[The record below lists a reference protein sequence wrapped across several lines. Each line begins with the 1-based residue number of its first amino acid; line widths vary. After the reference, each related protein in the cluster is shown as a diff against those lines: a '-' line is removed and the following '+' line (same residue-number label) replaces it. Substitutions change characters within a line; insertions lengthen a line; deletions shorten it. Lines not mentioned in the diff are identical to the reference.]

1 MKKFY
6 DSLLDQY
13 GNVVS
18 GASVTVY
25 NYGTTTKASLYSDS
39 AGSVSISN
47 PVTTNTNGYFEF
59 YAANGHYS
67 LSISGTNFTAKQVT
81 DILIQDINDV
91 GAWTGV
97 FTGATRTIPVSV
109 TYATTTTIDATL
121 SNVFYVS
128 TLTGNTTL
136 AITGGADGQTINIR
150 FVQDGTG
157 SRTVTLPAN
166 VTANGSI
173 SSTATYVTWLIL
185 TYVSSA
191 SRWEGSY
198 ATAPAKPTVTGSK
211 GANAALTSLMSAL
224 STLGIVTDSTT

>member
-13 GNVVS
+13 GNVVA

-25 NYGTTTKASLYSDS
+25 SYGTTTLASLYSDS
-39 AGSVSISN
+39 AGTTPISN
-47 PVTTNTNGYFEF
+47 PVTTNNNGYFEF
-59 YAANGHYS
+59 YAANGHYT
-67 LSISGTNFTAKQVT
+67 LSITGTNFTAKQVT

-97 FTGATRTIPVSV
+97 FTGATRTVPVSV
-109 TYATTTTIDATL
+109 TSSTTTAIDATL

-128 TLTGNTTL
+128 SLTGNTTL

-150 FVQDGTG
+150 FVQDATG
-157 SRTVTLPAN
+157 GRTVTLPSN
-166 VTANGSI
+166 VSANGAI
-173 SSTATYVTWLIL
+173 SSTASYVTWLIL

-191 SRWEGSY
+191 TRWEGSY
-198 ATAPAKPTVTGSK
+198 STAPARPNVTGSK
-211 GANAALTSLMSAL
+211 GANAALTSLLTAL
-224 STLGIVTDSTT
+224 ASLGIVTDSTT